1 MKDSKNQQKSMKK
14 SILVLNVE
22 LMKVSRYINC

>member
-22 LMKVSRYINC
+22 LMKMSKSINC